1 MSKPKT
7 FRPWNPEQT
16 LLLPPS
22 PVEWLPANHLV
33 FFLLDLAAELDL
45 SAIYAVY
52 EARDPRGVKAYEP
65 RMMVL
70 LLLYAYCV
78 GIPSSRRIERACW
91 EDAAFRVLTGN
102 QQPDHSRIS
111 DFRLVHLDALAGLFV
126 QVLRLCQK
134 AGLVSLGNVALDGT
148 KVKANASKHKAMSH
162 ERMLKTEAQLE
173 AEIASLLRKAEL
185 IDAQEDARY
194 GMGRRGD
201 ELPKELQLRQDRL
214 DALRKAKAELEAEA
228 AADHARRREQQAHA
242 AEEQFAEAAAQAAA
256 AETAPATEDDE
267 NTTKAE
273 TEAEEAAQAHAKAAQ
288 QTERRAR
295 SARGRA
301 ELARKLA
308 IDKAK
313 AAGLST
319 PDPLSSVDPVAMPSR
334 NLPTTATGD
343 PKGNAQRNLTD
354 PDSHILKGGDGWIQ
368 GYNCQAAV
376 DGDHQIIVAVG
387 VSNQASDAP
396 HLQPMVE
403 RILANTSQLPEKLIA
418 VAAGFCEAVA
428 GYCSTGNIEASEQRE
443 LDAYIS
449 TSRQEHGKRPRPS
462 RGPAPRDLDA
472 RGRMDRILRS
482 KAGQAIYALRKT
494 IVEPV
499 FGQIKGARG
508 LDRFLLRGLEKVN
521 GEWAL
526 MAITH
531 NIGKL
536 HRAEVAT
543 A

>member
-22 PVEWLPANHLV
+22 PVDWLPEHHLV
-33 FFLLDLAAELDL
+33 FFLLDLAAELNL

-52 EARDPRGVKAYEP
+52 EAKDPRGVKAYEP

-173 AEIASLLRKAEL
+173 AEIAALLRKAEL

-194 GMGRRGD
+194 GKGKRGD
-201 ELPKELQLRQDRL
+201 ELPKELERRQDRL
-214 DALRKAKAELEAEA
+214 DALRKARAELEAEA
-228 AADHARRREQQAHA
+228 AADNARRREPQARA
-242 AEEQFAEAAAQAAA
+242 AEEQAAEAAAEAAA
-256 AETAPATEDDE
+256 AADNDE
-267 NTTKAE
+267 ADAE
-273 TEAEEAAQAHAKAAQ
+273 SESAAQALAKEAQ
-288 QTERRAR
+288 QAERRAR
-295 SARGRA
+295 AARGRA
-301 ELARKLA
+301 ELARRLA
-308 IDKAK
+308 IEKAQ
-313 AAGLST
+313 AAGLSI
-319 PDPLSSVDPVAMPSR
+319 PNPLSSVDPLAMPSR
-334 NLPTTATGD
+334 NLPTTAAGD
-343 PKGNAQRNLTD
+343 PKANAQRNFTD

-387 VSNQASDAP
+387 VSNQASDQ
-396 HLQPMVE
+396 HHFIPMLE
-403 RILANTSQLPEKLIA
+403 RIVANTGQLPEKMIA
-418 VAAGFCEAVA
+418 DA
-428 GYCSTGNIEASEQRE
+428 GYCSTANIEASEQRG
-443 LDAYIS
+443 LDSYLS

-472 RGRMDRILRS
+472 RGRMDRKLRS

-494 IVEPV
+494 IAEPV

-521 GEWAL
+521 GEWSL

-536 HRAEVAT
+536 HRAAL
-543 A
+543 AAS

>member
-52 EARDPRGVKAYEP
+52 AARDPRGVKAYEP

-70 LLLYAYCV
+70 LLLYGYCV

-173 AEIASLLRKAEL
+173 AEIAALLRKAEL

-194 GMGRRGD
+194 GKGKRGD
-201 ELPKELQLRQDRL
+201 ELPKELELRQDRL
-214 DALRKAKAELEAEA
+214 DALRKARAELEAEA
-228 AADHARRREQQAHA
+228 AADNARRREQQARA
-242 AEEQFAEAAAQAAA
+242 AEEQAAEAAAEAADAEAAAAADNDEADAESEAAAQAL
-256 AETAPATEDDE
+256 
-267 NTTKAE
+267 
-273 TEAEEAAQAHAKAAQ
+273 AKEAQ
-288 QTERRAR
+288 QAERRAKA
-295 SARGRA
+295 ARGRA
-301 ELARKLA
+301 ELARRLA
-308 IDKAK
+308 IDKAQ
-313 AAGLST
+313 AAGLSS
-319 PDPLSSVDPVAMPSR
+319 PDPLSSVDPLAMPSR
-334 NLPTTATGD
+334 NLPTTAAGD
-343 PKGNAQRNLTD
+343 PKAKAQRNFTD

-387 VSNQASDAP
+387 VSNQAADQH
-396 HLQPMVE
+396 HLLPIVE
-403 RILANTSQLPEKLIA
+403 RIEANTGQLPEKLIA
-418 VAAGFCEAVA
+418 DA
-428 GYCSTGNIEASEQRE
+428 GYCSTSNIEASEQRG
-443 LDAYIS
+443 LDAYLS
-449 TSRQEHGKRPRPS
+449 TSRQSHGKRPRPS

-472 RGRMDRILRS
+472 RGRMDRKLRS
-482 KAGQAIYALRKT
+482 KAGQAIYALRK
-494 IVEPV
+494 IIAEPV

-508 LDRFLLRGLEKVN
+508 LDRFLLRGLEKADA
-521 GEWAL
+521 EWTL

-536 HRAEVAT
+536 HRASLA
-543 A
+543 AS

>member
-1 MSKPKT
+1 MSKTKT

-22 PVEWLPANHLV
+22 PVEWLPENHLV
-33 FFLLDLAAELDL
+33 FFLLDLASELDL

-52 EARDPRGVKAYEP
+52 EARDARGVKAYEP
-65 RMMVL
+65 RMMVV

-134 AGLVSLGNVALDGT
+134 AGLVSLGTVALDGT
-148 KVKANASKHKAMSH
+148 KVQANASKHKAMSH

-173 AEIASLLRKAEL
+173 KEIRELLRKAEL
-185 IDAQEDARY
+185 IDAQEDGRY
-194 GMGRRGD
+194 GKGQRGD
-201 ELPKELQLRQDRL
+201 ELPKELQRRQERL
-214 DALRKAKAELEAEA
+214 DALRKAKAALEAEA
-228 AADHARRREQQAHA
+228 AADHARRREQQARA
-242 AEEQFAEAAAQAAA
+242 AEEQAAAAAATACAAAATGTDVNNQADGDPEAAA
-256 AETAPATEDDE
+256 
-267 NTTKAE
+267 
-273 TEAEEAAQAHAKAAQ
+273 AAQAHAKAARQ
-288 QTERRAR
+288 AERRAQA
-295 SARGRA
+295 ARGRA
-301 ELARKLA
+301 ELARQLA
-308 IDKAK
+308 IEK
-313 AAGLST
+313 AAAAGQPA
-319 PDPLSSVDPVAMPSR
+319 PDPQASVDPVAMPSR
-334 NLPTTATGD
+334 NLPTNAAGD
-343 PKGNAQRNLTD
+343 PRGNAQRNFTD

-396 HLQPMVE
+396 HLEPIVE
-403 RILANTSQLPEKLIA
+403 RIVANTGQLPKKMITD
-418 VAAGFCEAVA
+418 A
-428 GYCSTGNIEASEQRE
+428 GYCSTENIERSEQRG

-449 TSRQEHGKRPRPS
+449 TSRQEHGQRPRPS

-472 RGRMDRILRS
+472 RGRMDRKIRS
-482 KAGQAIYALRKT
+482 TAGQAIYALRKT

-508 LDRFLLRGLEKVN
+508 LDRFLLRGLEKVD
-521 GEWAL
+521 GEWTL

-531 NIGKL
+531 NLLKL
-536 HRAEVAT
+536 HRAALNP

>member
-1 MSKPKT
+1 MIKAKT

-22 PVEWLPANHLV
+22 PVEWLPESHLV
-33 FFLLDLAAELDL
+33 FFLLDLASELDL
-45 SAIYAVY
+45 SAIVAVY
-52 EARDPRGVKAYEP
+52 ESRDPRGVKAYDP
-65 RMMVL
+65 RMMVV

-91 EDAAFRVLTGN
+91 EDGAFRVLTGN

-134 AGLVSLGNVALDGT
+134 AGLVSLGTVALDGT

-173 AEIASLLRKAEL
+173 AEIAALLRKAEL
-185 IDAQEDARY
+185 TDAQEDAYY
-194 GMGRRGD
+194 GKGKRGD
-201 ELPKELQLRQDRL
+201 ELPKELQRRQDRL

-228 AADHARRREQQAHA
+228 AADHSRRREQQARA
-242 AEEQFAEAAAQAAA
+242 AEEQAAEAAAA
-256 AETAPATEDDE
+256 AEADADTDAR
-267 NTTKAE
+267 
-273 TEAEEAAQAHAKAAQ
+273 AARQA
-288 QTERRAR
+288 ERRAQA
-295 SARGRA
+295 ARERA
-301 ELARKLA
+301 ELAQQLA
-308 IDKAK
+308 IAK
-313 AAGLST
+313 AEAAGQAA
-319 PDPLSSVDPVAMPSR
+319 PDPQASVDPLAMPSR
-334 NLPTTATGD
+334 NLPTNAAGD
-343 PKGNAQRNLTD
+343 PKPNDQRNYTD

-376 DGDHQIIVAVG
+376 DSDHQIIVAVG

-396 HLQPMVE
+396 HLEPMLE
-403 RILANTSQLPEKLIA
+403 RIVANTGQQPEQLITD
-418 VAAGFCEAVA
+418 A
-428 GYCSTGNIEASEQRE
+428 GYCSTENIEASEQRG

-472 RGRMDRILRS
+472 RGRMDRKIRS

-508 LDRFLLRGLEKVN
+508 LDGFLLRGLEKVD
-521 GEWAL
+521 GEWTL

-531 NIGKL
+531 NLLKL
-536 HRAEVAT
+536 HRAALNP

>member
-22 PVEWLPANHLV
+22 PVEWLPVNHLV

-70 LLLYAYCV
+70 LLLYGYCV

-173 AEIASLLRKAEL
+173 VEIAALLRKAEL

-194 GMGRRGD
+194 GKGKRGD
-201 ELPKELQLRQDRL
+201 ELPKELELRQDRL
-214 DALRKAKAELEAEA
+214 DALRKARTELEAEA
-228 AADHARRREQQAHA
+228 AADDARRREQQARA
-242 AEEQFAEAAAQAAA
+242 AEEQAAEAAAEAADAEAAAAADNDEADAESEAAAQAL
-256 AETAPATEDDE
+256 
-267 NTTKAE
+267 
-273 TEAEEAAQAHAKAAQ
+273 AKEAQ
-288 QTERRAR
+288 QAERRAKA
-295 SARGRA
+295 ARGRA
-301 ELARKLA
+301 ELARRLA
-308 IDKAK
+308 IDKAQ

-319 PDPLSSVDPVAMPSR
+319 PDPLSSVDPLAMPSR
-334 NLPTTATGD
+334 NLPTTAAGD
-343 PKGNAQRNLTD
+343 PKAKAQRNFTD

-387 VSNQASDAP
+387 VSNQAADQH
-396 HLQPMVE
+396 HLLPIVE
-403 RILANTSQLPEKLIA
+403 RIEANTGQLPEKLIA
-418 VAAGFCEAVA
+418 DA
-428 GYCSTGNIEASEQRE
+428 GYCSTSNIEASEQRG
-443 LDAYIS
+443 LDAYLS
-449 TSRQEHGKRPRPS
+449 TSRQSHGKRPRPS

-472 RGRMDRILRS
+472 RGRMDRKLRS
-482 KAGQAIYALRKT
+482 KAGQAIYALRK
-494 IVEPV
+494 IIAEPV

-508 LDRFLLRGLEKVN
+508 LDRFLLRGLEKVD
-521 GEWAL
+521 GEWTL

-536 HRAEVAT
+536 HRASLA
-543 A
+543 AS

>member
-1 MSKPKT
+1 MSKAKT

-22 PVEWLPANHLV
+22 PVEWLPESHLV
-33 FFLLDLAAELDL
+33 FFLLDLASELDL
-45 SAIYAVY
+45 SAIVAVY
-52 EARDPRGVKAYEP
+52 ESRDPRGVKAYDP
-65 RMMVL
+65 RMMVV

-91 EDAAFRVLTGN
+91 EDGAFRVLTGN

-134 AGLVSLGNVALDGT
+134 AGLVSLGTVALDGT

-173 AEIASLLRKAEL
+173 AEIAALLRKAEL
-185 IDAQEDARY
+185 TDAQEDAYY
-194 GMGRRGD
+194 GKGKRGD
-201 ELPKELQLRQDRL
+201 ELPKELQRRQDRL

-228 AADHARRREQQAHA
+228 AADHSRRREQQARA
-242 AEEQFAEAAAQAAA
+242 AEEQAAEAAAA
-256 AETAPATEDDE
+256 AEADADTDAR
-267 NTTKAE
+267 
-273 TEAEEAAQAHAKAAQ
+273 AARQA
-288 QTERRAR
+288 ERRAQA
-295 SARGRA
+295 ARERA
-301 ELARKLA
+301 ELAQQLA
-308 IDKAK
+308 IAK
-313 AAGLST
+313 AEAAGQAA
-319 PDPLSSVDPVAMPSR
+319 PDPQASVDPLAMPSR
-334 NLPTTATGD
+334 NLPTNAAGD
-343 PKGNAQRNLTD
+343 PKPNDQRNYTD

-376 DGDHQIIVAVG
+376 DSDHQIIVAVG

-396 HLQPMVE
+396 HLEPMLE
-403 RILANTSQLPEKLIA
+403 RIVANTGQQPEQLITD
-418 VAAGFCEAVA
+418 A
-428 GYCSTGNIEASEQRE
+428 GYCSTENIEASEQRG
-443 LDAYIS
+443 LDVYIS

-472 RGRMDRILRS
+472 RGRMDRKIRS

-508 LDRFLLRGLEKVN
+508 LDGFLLRGLEKVD
-521 GEWAL
+521 GEWTL

-531 NIGKL
+531 NLLKL
-536 HRAEVAT
+536 HRAALNP